1 LSSGRCARHLPRGA
15 IVKERESRGA
25 DKWTDREQ
33 VNYAHRMLRSLA
45 ICALFFVV
53 ACSDDD
59 CAEDQDNCCRV
70 CVEGKACGDSCI
82 QENLTCRVG
91 DGCACNQCE

>member
-1 LSSGRCARHLPRGA
+1 MRGA
-15 IVKERESRGA
+15 PTSGTPSSQAFKGVRSASARLELAPIAEYVGI
-25 DKWTDREQ
+25 
-33 VNYAHRMLRSLA
+33 MLRRLA
-45 ICALFFVV
+45 ILATFLLM

-70 CVEGKACGDSCI
+70 CVNGKACGDSCI
-82 QENLTCRVG
+82 QASLTCRVG